1 MIVLFHGDYPRHIVK
16 GNCSKTEV
24 CVVGDL
30 LDFLYKAVKVMG
42 LNTVDCRDEVRRR

>member
-30 LDFLYKAVKVMG
+30 LDFLDETVKVVG
-42 LNTVDCRDEVRRR
+42 LDTVDCGDEVRRR